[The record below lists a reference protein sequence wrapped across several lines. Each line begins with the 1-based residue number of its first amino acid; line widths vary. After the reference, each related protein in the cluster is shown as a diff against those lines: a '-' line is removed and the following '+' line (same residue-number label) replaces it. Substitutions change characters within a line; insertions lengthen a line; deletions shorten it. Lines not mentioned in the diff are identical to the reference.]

1 MEIVFTDKAVDDL
14 KAWRKTGNKQVQ
26 KRISQLLESIQNT
39 PLHGIGKPEL
49 LKHELTGKWSR
60 RITQEH
66 RMVYEVEVHRVV
78 IISLMHHY

>member
-49 LKHELTGKWSR
+49 LKHELTGK
-60 RITQEH
+60 
-66 RMVYEVEVHRVV
+66 
-78 IISLMHHY
+78 